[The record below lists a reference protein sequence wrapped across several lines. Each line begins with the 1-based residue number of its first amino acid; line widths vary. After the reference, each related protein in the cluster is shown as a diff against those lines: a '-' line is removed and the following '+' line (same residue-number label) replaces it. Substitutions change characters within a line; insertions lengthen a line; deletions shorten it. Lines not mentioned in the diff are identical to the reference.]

1 MSSLIRMVSAL
12 PADIP
17 TPPAGKETLF
27 FNLSTGLFSAKD
39 SAGVVR
45 SIEGGGGG
53 PGSDTTAIHDNVAG
67 EIAAVANKATPVG
80 ADFLLIEH
88 SAAGNAKKHVLISS
102 LPGGTDTIAT
112 PFGAKFNDLGKFAV
126 MNGKSSDNDEATKA
140 KTRAP
145 IAADGTITT
154 VAYRTASADATTQMK
169 IHIDGVVQA
178 TFTLSSISSLGGAET
193 VSVAVTAGQYLE
205 LEYDAGTA
213 PVESTW
219 LILQELS

>member
-1 MSSLIRMVSAL
+1 MSLIQREEVTSAS
-12 PADIP
+12 AVAVAVAG
-17 TPPAGKETLF
+17 PAGAQVTF
-27 FNLSTGLFSAKD
+27 FDSAD
-39 SAGVVR
+39 SLYKAADKAGVVR
-45 SIEGGGGG
+45 TLEGGGG
-53 PGSDTTAIHDNVAG
+53 A
-67 EIAAVANKATPVG
+67 
-80 ADFLLIEH
+80 
-88 SAAGNAKKHVLISS
+88 
-102 LPGGTDTIAT
+102 DTIAIAI
-112 PFGAKFNDLGKFAV
+112 GSKFNDLGKFGV
-126 MNGKSSDNDEATKA
+126 VNGKSSDNDEATKA

-154 VAYRTASADATTQMK
+154 VAYRTASADATTTMK

-178 TFTLSSISSLGGAET
+178 TFALSSISSLGGAET